1 MIHKQIQ
8 YFFYFLIIFEA
19 NLQLTIAS
27 NSVSYVY
34 SPQYLN
40 SLSSSDKKWTP
51 LQINVAGKSGLVF
64 ITSGFYG
71 ITITDQLGS
80 KILLTQNV
88 KSLFIKQIQISQD
101 GQFIFIR
108 SEATLML
115 FQLQYQYQFDQ
126 FKVLDFTQKQLV
138 EFSESIFNLFYIE
151 DDELL
156 IVALYG
162 GLIKAFDTTNKQNLF
177 QIGEINLQIEQFD
190 GFFLSKN
197 KNWLYIAANTEGM
210 FIINLQDT
218 NKTNTQAN
226 TRQLN
231 FLNAGYGVYGYQ
243 STFCVATSDGFVY
256 GIDIWYG
263 IYFANSTIVFQ
274 ASEQQY
280 PIQITF
286 TNYWPFKN
294 MIPTLQSLTINQE
307 ETYIFLGA
315 YSQGIYIFD
324 IRQRANIKIFQLIK
338 ADSLA
343 YSIALS
349 YDEQYLYLSNAS
361 NVLTFSKYLN
371 NITKVSEM
379 ITFSLDSTFAVQTF
393 QTGLILYNS
402 TDIFNMQIY
411 CFYENIELL
420 QGQNQG
426 ACITRDN
433 KWILSTIREFG
444 VYLLNVE
451 NKTNP
456 ILVNYLITQGG
467 ENVLIS
473 NISNYAYLI
482 DGFQGFAIIDT
493 NYFPKIN
500 IISRVYLG
508 AYVVMGIPIM
518 GEDYILVTQE
528 NNFLITLIDIRNKQ
542 FPQIVNKISF
552 QSQSGQ
558 AVCMPKAQDH
568 LFITSQLG
576 IITIPTSS
584 DVQIHTEVNLIIQNQ
599 QISTIQVKKLQKT
612 SYYDLQN
619 GFYINDEYIFQVS
632 QNIQLNFN
640 IIYPLAQTM
649 QISKIYFYQDGQM
662 LDLPSY
668 FQFNL
673 FGQSIQMNI
682 DKQLLGADKSEINM
696 NFILLWTVI
705 PLNSTSFTFYSQGQG
720 DEAITNQNQSSLIY
734 QYLQDQYILD
744 SNNFVES
751 TYDFTKGVFLD
762 QDFQEQLV
770 DPKNYSQQ
778 QYQIVIQ
785 QIIQKIN
792 LTLQKSCYI
801 NPIKFY
807 VKSSLSFDN
816 KSPQQ
821 FISTVQIEKI
831 TVTLQVNISDGKIVS
846 VSSSSI
852 TTYMSVNQ
860 DQLKIEG
867 SLDNVNAFL
876 QSKIIFSNNTEISS
890 SKSPYITITVE
901 DNVNYPLI
909 QQYKISEIEDI
920 EILDYK
926 YFYLDINETYISIPL
941 NLWLQQQGEIL
952 SFKGQTTQSM
962 YGLTYRFK
970 IVASDGYTI
979 AEDCFYVKSGI
990 IQIKSDFQQ
999 IPNTSKQFIRLI
1011 KSYNVSINL
1020 YLLREVIFADVLGF
1034 TANNPSKIT
1043 PSVGLSI
1050 HLNSNKISQVAA
1062 FKKKKASKWLG
1073 RCLKILNIEYTEYSL
1088 SKNRR
1093 LPSWMSFNLKHDKI
1107 ILSGTPQN
1115 YNEECIL
1122 IKIVD
1127 INGYSIYQYKLELKQ
1142 NTQFD
1147 DKKSLINKT
1156 EQTNL
1161 QLGDKEQQDQSLII
1175 F

>member
-1 MIHKQIQ
+1 
-8 YFFYFLIIFEA
+8 
-19 NLQLTIAS
+19 
-27 NSVSYVY
+27 
-34 SPQYLN
+34 
-40 SLSSSDKKWTP
+40 
-51 LQINVAGKSGLVF
+51 
-64 ITSGFYG
+64 
-71 ITITDQLGS
+71 
-80 KILLTQNV
+80 
-88 KSLFIKQIQISQD
+88 
-101 GQFIFIR
+101 
-108 SEATLML
+108 
-115 FQLQYQYQFDQ
+115 
-126 FKVLDFTQKQLV
+126 
-138 EFSESIFNLFYIE
+138 
-151 DDELL
+151 
-156 IVALYG
+156 
-162 GLIKAFDTTNKQNLF
+162 
-177 QIGEINLQIEQFD
+177 
-190 GFFLSKN
+190 
-197 KNWLYIAANTEGM
+197 
-210 FIINLQDT
+210 
-218 NKTNTQAN
+218 
-226 TRQLN
+226 
-231 FLNAGYGVYGYQ
+231 
-243 STFCVATSDGFVY
+243 
-256 GIDIWYG
+256 
-263 IYFANSTIVFQ
+263 
-274 ASEQQY
+274 
-280 PIQITF
+280 
-286 TNYWPFKN
+286 
-294 MIPTLQSLTINQE
+294 
-307 ETYIFLGA
+307 
-315 YSQGIYIFD
+315 
-324 IRQRANIKIFQLIK
+324 
-338 ADSLA
+338 
-343 YSIALS
+343 
-349 YDEQYLYLSNAS
+349 
-361 NVLTFSKYLN
+361 
-371 NITKVSEM
+371 
-379 ITFSLDSTFAVQTF
+379 
-393 QTGLILYNS
+393 
-402 TDIFNMQIY
+402 MQIY

-867 SLDNVNAFL
+867 SLDN
-876 QSKIIFSNNTEISS
+876 
-890 SKSPYITITVE
+890 
-901 DNVNYPLI
+901 
-909 QQYKISEIEDI
+909 
-920 EILDYK
+920 
-926 YFYLDINETYISIPL
+926 
-941 NLWLQQQGEIL
+941 QGEIL